1 MTQLNQIYRST
12 VCGNIVEVLN
22 PAAGQLVCCGK
33 PMQLLEPNT
42 TDAAGEKHVP
52 VIEKSANGYRVTV
65 GSVEHPMLE
74 AHYIQ
79 WIELIGA
86 NKVLRHALKPGD
98 KPEAT
103 FPLIDGPVSARE
115 FCNLHGLWSSA
126 ELE

>member
-1 MTQLNQIYRST
+1 MTQLNQIYRCT

-22 PAAGQLVCCGK
+22 PANGQLVCCGK
-33 PMQLLEPNT
+33 PMLLLEPNT

-52 VIEKSANGYRVTV
+52 VIEKTADGYRVTV

-86 NKVLRHALKPGD
+86 GKVLRQELKPGD
-98 KPEAT
+98 KPVAT